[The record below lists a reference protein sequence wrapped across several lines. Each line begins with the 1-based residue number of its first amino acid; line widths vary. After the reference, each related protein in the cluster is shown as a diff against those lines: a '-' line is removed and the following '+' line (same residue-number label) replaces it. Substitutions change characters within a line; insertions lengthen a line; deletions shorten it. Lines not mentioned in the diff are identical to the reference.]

1 VVVRRTCTCD
11 DDLSDRSDLHLSELE
26 RVVVTV
32 PLIPVDSVSVTG
44 VRTAEVETV
53 EIRPMARFIPPAAFV
68 ELSTVIGK
76 NVVVVVKR

>member
-1 VVVRRTCTCD
+1 VVVRRTCD
-11 DDLSDRSDLHLSELE
+11 NDLSDRSDLHLSELE

-32 PLIPVDSVSVTG
+32 PGMPVDSISDTV

-53 EIRPMARFIPPAAFV
+53 EIRQMTRFIPPAAFV